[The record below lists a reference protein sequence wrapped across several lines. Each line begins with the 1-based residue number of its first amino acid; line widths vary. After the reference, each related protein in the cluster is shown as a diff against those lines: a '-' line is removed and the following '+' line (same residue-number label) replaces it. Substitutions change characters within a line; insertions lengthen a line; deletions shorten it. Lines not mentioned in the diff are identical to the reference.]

1 MFHFAGGFTRSAE
14 NCFSVAPGRNSVG
27 NNQQLPEK
35 LKLVKNLWSI
45 KRTYNKVTRKKYT
58 SLYIII

>member
-1 MFHFAGGFTRSAE
+1 MLHFSGGFTRSAA
-14 NCFSVAPGRNSVG
+14 NCISASLRQNSVK

-45 KRTYNKVTRKKYT
+45 KRTYNKVTRRKYT